1 MNILHLADLHLGK
14 RVNEFSM
21 IEDQKYILQQ
31 ILKIAEEE
39 KIDVVM
45 LCGDIYDRTIPSVEA
60 VELLDEFLCELNKT
74 GKTVLMISGNHD
86 SGDRLAFG
94 TSFFRKSDLYISSRF
109 HGELDRYIAEE
120 GNTRINFWM
129 LPFVKPVYV
138 NHLLDIHTESYEE
151 CVRYLIE
158 HTEINP
164 KEINILMAHQF
175 VTAGSG
181 QPELSDSET
190 SSLGGLDNVDYRIF
204 DDFDYVALGHIH
216 KPQAMGRPQVRYGGS
231 ILKYSFSEVKKD
243 KEAVVLHIE
252 EGQLMEMSFRKLT
265 PLRDMREVRGTIG
278 QIMNGEIQLG
288 DTQDYVQLI
297 LTDEEEIIDAIGK
310 VRKVFPNVMQIR
322 LENQRYVNP
331 GQIAMEEED
340 MMRQDRMSLFTEF
353 YAMQNHVDM
362 GTKEREFLQSVFEEV
377 GK

>member
-1 MNILHLADLHLGK
+1 
-14 RVNEFSM
+14 
-21 IEDQKYILQQ
+21 
-31 ILKIAEEE
+31 
-39 KIDVVM
+39 
-45 LCGDIYDRTIPSVEA
+45 
-60 VELLDEFLCELNKT
+60 
-74 GKTVLMISGNHD
+74 
-86 SGDRLAFG
+86 
-94 TSFFRKSDLYISSRF
+94 
-109 HGELDRYIAEE
+109 
-120 GNTRINFWM
+120 M

-190 SSLGGLDNVDYRIF
+190 SSLGGLDSVDYRIF
-204 DDFDYVALGHIH
+204 DEFDYVALGHIH

-252 EGQLMEMSFRKLT
+252 DGQLMEMSFRKLT

-288 DTQDYVQLI
+288 DTQDYVQVI

>member
-31 ILKIAEEE
+31 ILEIAEEE

-45 LCGDIYDRTIPSVEA
+45 LCGDIYDRTIPPVEA
-60 VELLDEFLCELNKT
+60 VELLDEFLCGLHEA
-74 GKTVLMISGNHD
+74 GRTVLMISGNHD

-94 TSFFRKSDLYISSRF
+94 TSLFRKSDLYISSRF
-109 HGELDRYIAEE
+109 QGQLDCYTVEE
-120 GNTRINFWM
+120 GNTKVNFWM
-129 LPFVKPVYV
+129 LPFVKPAYV

-151 CVRYLIE
+151 CVSYLME
-158 HTEINP
+158 HTKINP
-164 KEINILMAHQF
+164 EETNILMAHQF
-175 VTAGSG
+175 VTAGSS

-190 SSLGGLDNVDYRIF
+190 SSLGGLDNVDYRVF

-231 ILKYSFSEVKKD
+231 ILKYSFSEAKKG
-243 KEAVVLHIE
+243 KEAVILHIE
-252 EGQLMEMSFRKLT
+252 DGRPVEISSRELT
-265 PLRDMREVRGTIG
+265 PLRDMREIRGTIG
-278 QIMNGEIQLG
+278 QIMNGEIELG
-288 DTQDYVQLI
+288 NTQDYMQVI

-322 LENQRYVNP
+322 LENQRYTDA
-331 GQIAMEEED
+331 GQTALEEED
-340 MMRQDRMSLFTEF
+340 MMRQDKMSLFTEF